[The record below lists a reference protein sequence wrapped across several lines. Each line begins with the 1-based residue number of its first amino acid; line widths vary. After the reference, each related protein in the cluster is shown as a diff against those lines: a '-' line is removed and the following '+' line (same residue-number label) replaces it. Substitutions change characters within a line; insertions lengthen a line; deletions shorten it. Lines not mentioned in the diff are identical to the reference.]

1 MDGSGG
7 DTQKATK
14 SSGPFR
20 KKRRFSKISDEA
32 KAIAVLILFML
43 WCGSLFLLAGVEGD
57 FESRRAK
64 EASQTEVSQDSASN
78 EKAQVAINACLSAF
92 KDFHST
98 SININKQDVLGMLK
112 IVDSSP
118 SRGDIIADFTY
129 IFPHG
134 AVDTSFILDHGNGWV
149 ASYKLQ
155 NKYESFLI
163 PHHVFWPTCGINLW
177 LRRVSAVE
185 SSD

>member
-1 MDGSGG
+1 MDGTGG
-7 DTQKATK
+7 DTQKAIK

-20 KKRRFSKISDEA
+20 KKRRFSKISDEV
-32 KAIAVLILFML
+32 KAIALLLLFIL
-43 WCGSLFLLAGVEGD
+43 WCGSLFLLAIVEGD
-57 FESRRAK
+57 FGSRRAK
-64 EASQTEVSQDSASN
+64 EASQTDVAQDRARN
-78 EKAQVAINACLSAF
+78 EMAQVAINACLGAF
-92 KDFHST
+92 KDFQST

-134 AVDTSFILDHGNGWV
+134 AVETSFILDQGNGWV

-163 PHHVFWPTCGINLW
+163 PHHVDWPTCRINLW